1 MPGQQHN
8 HVLAIDLGTSGP
20 KVALVNSAGEVLGW
34 EFEPCPLYLLPAGGA
49 EQDPDEWWAA
59 IRTAARRLL
68 DRNVASTSS
77 ISALSC
83 TGQWSGTVAVDK
95 DGAPLMRAV
104 IWMDTRGAPYVRRIT
119 GGGPQIQGYSP
130 LKLLRW
136 LRITGGVPTHAGKD
150 PIAHILFIKAEHPEI
165 YRTTY
170 KFLEPKDYLN
180 LRLTGCYAAS
190 YDSVALHWLTD
201 NRDIRRVVYDP
212 GLIRLSGIDPEKLPE
227 LKQGTEILGPV
238 RSEVADE
245 MGLSR
250 GIPVVMGS
258 PDLHSAAVGS
268 GAVQD
273 YEAHLYVGTSSWLT
287 CHLPNKKTD
296 LVHNMASLPSGI
308 PGRYLVANEQ
318 EAAGASLTF
327 LLDKIINAPDQAE
340 RADQRGYS
348 YADLDEMAAR
358 ALPGSHGLIFTPWL
372 FGERTPVED
381 PTIRGSFVNLSLSTS
396 REDLVRS
403 VFEGVAFN
411 MRWLL
416 SHLEPFV
423 GRRMDPIRLI
433 GGGGRSDVWSQIFA
447 DVFDRTIDQVR
458 DPHLANLR
466 GAALLAFLALEEVS
480 IGDIRGCAAVRK
492 SYTPN
497 ESSRT
502 TYDSMY
508 RAFLSIY
515 HSHRPICSRLNRG
528 GD

>member
-1 MPGQQHN
+1 MSSQQKN
-8 HVLAIDLGTSGP
+8 CVLAIDLGTSGP
-20 KVALVNSAGEVLGW
+20 KVALINSAGEVLGW

-49 EQDPDEWWAA
+49 EQDPHEWWNS
-59 IRTAARRLL
+59 IRTATHRLL
-68 DRNVASTSS
+68 TRDLAPPST
-77 ISALSC
+77 ISAISC
-83 TGQWSGTVAVDK
+83 TGQWSGTVAVDRE
-95 DGAPLMRAV
+95 GSPLMRAV

-119 GGGPQIQGYSP
+119 GGALEIQGYNL

-136 LRITGGVPTHAGKD
+136 LRVTGGVPTHAGKD

-165 YRTTY
+165 YRATD

-180 LRLTGCYAAS
+180 LRLTGRCAAS
-190 YDSVALHWLTD
+190 FDSIALHWLTD
-201 NRDIRRVVYDP
+201 NRDIRRVVYDSA
-212 GLIRLSGIDPEKLPE
+212 LIRMSGLDPEKLPE
-227 LKQGTEILGPV
+227 LLPGTDILGPI

-245 MGLSR
+245 LGLSR
-250 GIPVVMGS
+250 GISVVAGS

-273 YEAHLYVGTSSWLT
+273 YEAHLYIGTSSWLT
-287 CHLPNKKTD
+287 CHLPAKKTD

-327 LLDKIINAPDQAE
+327 LLDKVIDAPDKGDGAG
-340 RADQRGYS
+340 RRRYS
-348 YADLDEMAAR
+348 YADLDQIAAR
-358 ALPGSHGLIFTPWL
+358 AIPGCHGVIFTPWL

-381 PTIRGSFVNLSLSTS
+381 STIRGSFVNLSLNSS

-416 SHLEPFV
+416 SYLEPFV
-423 GRRMDPIRLI
+423 GHRLEPIRLI
-433 GGGGRSDVWSQIFA
+433 GGGGRSDVWSQIIA
-447 DVFDRTIDQVR
+447 DVFDRTIDQVN

-466 GAALLAFLALEEVS
+466 GAALLAFLALKQVGLE
-480 IGDIRGCAAVRK
+480 DIRGRAAVRK
-492 SYTPN
+492 SYAPI
-497 ESSRT
+497 ESNRA

-508 RAFLSIY
+508 GEFLHIY
-515 HSHRPICSRLNRG
+515 RSHRPICSRLNRG
-528 GD
+528 GA